1 MLNTIDNSF
10 KEQFIIIEEV
20 KQPKE
25 LDIRTSDT
33 NVNQHLK
40 IANDADHADSNR
52 IANHDFVHRK
62 SIPLASMPIYSG
74 ISTFSMAF
82 PSNST

>member
-1 MLNTIDNSF
+1 MDNSF
-10 KEQFIIIEEV
+10 KEQFIIIEKV

-33 NVNQHLK
+33 NANQHLK

-52 IANHDFVHRK
+52 IANHEFVHRK
-62 SIPLASMPIYSG
+62 SIPQASMSIYSG
-74 ISTFSMAF
+74 ISTFSMAL
-82 PSNST
+82 PSNSTLIQ

>member
-1 MLNTIDNSF
+1 MDNSF
-10 KEQFIIIEEV
+10 KEQFIIIEKV

-33 NVNQHLK
+33 NVNQQLN

-52 IANHDFVHRK
+52 IANHEFVHRK
-62 SIPLASMPIYSG
+62 SIPQASMPIYSG
-74 ISTFSMAF
+74 ISTFSMAL
-82 PSNST
+82 PSNSTLIQ